1 MSDATASARPVV
13 TVFDGAS
20 TDSAAAG
27 SVPIPAVLTTPIR
40 RDVVHHVHTNM
51 AKNARQ
57 AYAVSK
63 DAGHQTAALSW
74 GTGRAVARIPRVP
87 GGGTH
92 RSGQGAFG
100 NMCRGGHMFA
110 PTRTWRKWHRHV
122 NQAQRRYAT
131 ASALAATAVPA
142 LVMARGHAIEEV
154 DEIPLVIAGIEDLTK
169 TSAAEAMLNAYGAG
183 DDVERCRASKKVR
196 PGKGKMRNRRYVMRT
211 GPLVVH
217 NGGTVPRAVRNLPG
231 VDTVHVDRL
240 NLLQLAPGG
249 HLGRFV
255 IWTREAFEKLDDIFG
270 TFDSKSAVKGGF
282 SLPRAAMTNADIG
295 RIINSTEV
303 QSVIRS
309 AKSSN
314 TYKVQKKNPL
324 RNKTAMLKLNPY
336 HAVMRKTEQRAQKAR
351 AKARAA
357 RSNAVQNKRRAQSK
371 AFFAKLTSDE

>member
-20 TDSAAAG
+20 AESAVAG
-27 SVPIPAVLTTPIR
+27 SVPLPAVFTTPIR
-40 RDVVHHVHTNM
+40 RDVVHDVHTNM

-122 NQAQRRYAT
+122 NQQQRRYAT
-131 ASALAATAVPA
+131 ASAVAATAVPG
-142 LVMARGHAIEEV
+142 LVMARGHAIDEV
-154 DEIPLVIAGIEDLTK
+154 DEIPLVIGGIEDTAK
-169 TSAAEAMLNAYGAG
+169 TAQAAKILANYGA
-183 DDVERCRASKKVR
+183 DADVQRCRDSKKVR

-211 GPLVVH
+211 GPLLVH
-217 NGGTVPRAVRNLPG
+217 AGGAVPRAFRNLPG
-231 VDTVHVDRL
+231 VDTAHVDRL

-255 IWTREAFEKLDDIFG
+255 VWTREAFEKLDDIFG

-282 SLPRAAMTNADIG
+282 SLPRAAMTNADVG

-303 QSVIRS
+303 QSVVRGV
-309 AKSSN
+309 KDN
-314 TYKVQKKNPL
+314 KKYKAHKKNPL
-324 RNKTAMLKLNPY
+324 RNKTAMLRLNPY
-336 HAVMRKTEQRAQKAR
+336 AAVMRKTEQRMQAAR
-351 AKARAA
+351 TAARAA
-357 RSNAVQNKRRAQSK
+357 RSNKVANARRQQSK
-371 AFFAKLTSDE
+371 AFYAKLVSDE